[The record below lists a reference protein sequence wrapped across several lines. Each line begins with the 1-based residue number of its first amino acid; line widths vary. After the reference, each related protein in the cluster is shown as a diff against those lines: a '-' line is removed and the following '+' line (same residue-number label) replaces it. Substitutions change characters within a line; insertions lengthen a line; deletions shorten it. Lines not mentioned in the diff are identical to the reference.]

1 SNINLNRRHLG
12 DNFDERIQQRHQSF
26 VVTAD
31 NRYII
36 STGYWDK
43 SFRVQN
49 T

>member
-12 DNFDERIQQRHQSF
+12 DNFDEAIQQRHQSF
-26 VVTAD
+26 VVTVD
-31 NRYII
+31 NRFII

-43 SFRVQN
+43 RFRVSN